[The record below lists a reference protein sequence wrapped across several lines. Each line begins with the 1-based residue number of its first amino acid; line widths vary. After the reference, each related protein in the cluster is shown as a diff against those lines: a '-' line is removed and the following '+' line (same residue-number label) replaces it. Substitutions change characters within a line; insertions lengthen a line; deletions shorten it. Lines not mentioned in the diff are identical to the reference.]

1 VCENPS
7 YKSRN
12 HEQDAARNRRKSQLK
27 SSADPA
33 YAPVNNMEC
42 TMSEKIAISEN
53 LDTITLRQAVKD
65 TLRNYFANIGSEQP
79 VDFYS
84 ILLEEIERPLL
95 ETLINHTHYN
105 QVKMANILGISR
117 GTLRKKLKQY
127 GMLD

>member
-1 VCENPS
+1 
-7 YKSRN
+7 
-12 HEQDAARNRRKSQLK
+12 
-27 SSADPA
+27 
-33 YAPVNNMEC
+33 MI
-42 TMSEKIAISEN
+42 EKFAITEN
-53 LDTITLRQAVKD
+53 LDSTTLKQAVKD
-65 TLRNYFANIGSEQP
+65 TLRNYFTNIGSEQP

-95 ETLINHTHYN
+95 EALINYTHYN

>member
-1 VCENPS
+1 
-7 YKSRN
+7 
-12 HEQDAARNRRKSQLK
+12 
-27 SSADPA
+27 
-33 YAPVNNMEC
+33 
-42 TMSEKIAISEN
+42 MSEKIAANIN
-53 LDTITLRQAVKD
+53 LDSITLRQAVKD
-65 TLRNYFANIGSEQP
+65 TLRNYFTNIGNEHP

>member
-1 VCENPS
+1 
-7 YKSRN
+7 
-12 HEQDAARNRRKSQLK
+12 
-27 SSADPA
+27 
-33 YAPVNNMEC
+33 M
-42 TMSEKIAISEN
+42 TEKVATSEN
-53 LDTITLRQAVKD
+53 LDSITLRQAVKD
-65 TLRNYFANIGSEQP
+65 TLRNYFSNIGNEQP

>member
-1 VCENPS
+1 MLETV
-7 YKSRN
+7 
-12 HEQDAARNRRKSQLK
+12 A
-27 SSADPA
+27 
-33 YAPVNNMEC
+33 V
-42 TMSEKIAISEN
+42 EN
-53 LDTITLRQAVKD
+53 LTLRQAVKD
-65 TLRNYFANIGSEQP
+65 TLRNYFTNIGSEQP

-95 ETLINHTHYN
+95 ETLINFTHYN

>member
-1 VCENPS
+1 MLETVAV
-7 YKSRN
+7 
-12 HEQDAARNRRKSQLK
+12 D
-27 SSADPA
+27 
-33 YAPVNNMEC
+33 
-42 TMSEKIAISEN
+42 N
-53 LDTITLRQAVKD
+53 LTLRQAVKD
-65 TLRNYFANIGSEQP
+65 TLRNYFTNIGSEQP

-95 ETLINHTHYN
+95 ETLINYTHYN